1 MFNTKPDRKTPTFKS
16 RAEAFNYMFAELY
29 ENGADPLNAAERAN
43 SFADIVAT
51 NLGLPKEPEKP
62 QSMVEKTI
70 TIVKQVAVVK
80 KEYPEVWDLVAG
92 AIGGL
97 IGAFTGVKA
106 AQPEEQED
114 ERTPLDF
121 ENMKGA

>member
-1 MFNTKPDRKTPTFKS
+1 MFNSKPERKTPTFKS

-106 AQPEEQED
+106 AQPEEQE
-114 ERTPLDF
+114 EEKTPLDF
-121 ENMKGA
+121 ENMQGV

>member
-1 MFNTKPDRKTPTFKS
+1 MFS
-16 RAEAFNYMFAELY
+16 ELY

-80 KEYPEVWDLVAG
+80 KEYPEVWDLVVG

-106 AQPEEQED
+106 AQPEEQEE

-121 ENMKGA
+121 ENMQGA

>member
-1 MFNTKPDRKTPTFKS
+1 MFNTKSDRKTPTFKN

-51 NLGLPKEPEKP
+51 NLGLPAEPEKP
-62 QSMVEKTI
+62 QNMVEKTI

-80 KEYPEVWDLVAG
+80 KDYPEVWDLIVG
-92 AIGGL
+92 AVGGV
-97 IGAFTGVKA
+97 IGAVTGVKA
-106 AQPEEQED
+106 TEHVEQED
-114 ERTPLDF
+114 ERRPITSIF
-121 ENMKGA
+121 SFG

>member
-1 MFNTKPDRKTPTFKS
+1 MFNSKPERKTPTFKS

-106 AQPEEQED
+106 AQPEEQE
-114 ERTPLDF
+114 EEKTPLDF
-121 ENMKGA
+121 ENMQGA